1 MTLIALDSLPLG
13 FRFQPT
19 DEELVNYYLKPKI
32 TGRIR
37 SQMEVIPEIDV
48 CKCEPWDLPDKSVI
62 KSDDPE
68 WFFFAPKDRKY
79 PNGHRSNRATEAGYW
94 KATGKDRIIRSKSS
108 AAKSTII
115 GMKKTLVFHRG
126 RAPKGVRTHWIM
138 HEYRTTEPEFE
149 SGDQGG
155 YVIYRLFRK
164 LEERI
169 STSKA
174 DEMETNG
181 FSPSPIKSS
190 PGDTQH
196 EADVMD
202 DTETLLNDSPKS
214 DLKEEPKSSSD
225 SVHKQPAG
233 IKRRMVDKVDCST
246 NVSVKPG
253 RSYCKLDSPD
263 EEIEVGEKADPLQDA
278 LAKFFDPGN
287 EQIDCDVFPN
297 ISSIEL
303 PDTNYTCM
311 GNENQEF
318 QIGSLPV
325 DNGDEDLLNEFLIS
339 ALNPDDL
346 PSGASIF
353 SKDSVAGNLL
363 KPSLWDSASCK
374 DSGTSSDI
382 ETEPGLPQGGAGLE
396 ASEWFCGSS
405 LLPTDSS
412 LLPTQLSTLYENAT
426 LLPYDFTGTDMYSID
441 SGADSLQ
448 DLFNGMWE
456 LNNQKT
462 VSDSKDDS
470 EGTGIKIVSHQM
482 QPVQPN
488 SDNFFVQGTAARRI
502 RLQSS
507 ILKVPFAEPLSR
519 SNDEDEASTTKAK
532 GDILGSMEE
541 ATSKKNTMRN
551 RDGPVETGLKIRD
564 QQSPNELFAQQG
576 ETSINVTWC
585 YELPSG
591 FDHEPS
597 ISSDYGIRSGRT
609 EVEEH
614 VGDNISEGEESAV
627 PALPDKLDQSSILDT
642 DEKPSGSSE
651 YQMPDSVLRLRTKST
666 SDSENMHKHSPSCP
680 KSSRGHSVI
689 VYMMYLVLSVVLL
702 LLCFG
707 IRRCM
712 SPLSVQL

>member
-37 SQMEVIPEIDV
+37 SQGEVIPEIDV
-48 CKCEPWDLPDKSVI
+48 CKCEPWDLPDKSLI

-164 LEERI
+164 PEERI

-174 DEMETNG
+174 DEMETSG
-181 FSPSPIKSS
+181 FSPTPIKSS

-202 DTETLLNDSPKS
+202 DAETLLNDSPKS
-214 DLKEEPKSSSD
+214 DLKEEPKSLSD
-225 SVHKQPAG
+225 SVHKRPAG
-233 IKRRMVDKVDCST
+233 IKRQMADKVDCST

-253 RSYCKLDSPD
+253 RSYWKLDSPD
-263 EEIEVGEKADPLQDA
+263 EEIKVGEKADPLQDA
-278 LAKFFDPGN
+278 LAKFLDPGN
-287 EQIDCDVFPN
+287 EQIYCDVFPD
-297 ISSIEL
+297 ISSTEL
-303 PDTNYTCM
+303 PYTDYTFM

-339 ALNPDDL
+339 ALNPDGL

-353 SKDSVAGNLL
+353 PKDSVAGNLP

-382 ETEPGLPQGGAGLE
+382 ETEPGLLQGAAALE

-426 LLPYDFTGTDMYSID
+426 LLPYDISGTDMYSID

-448 DLFNGMWE
+448 DLFSGMGE
-456 LNNQKT
+456 LSNQKT
-462 VSDSKDDS
+462 ISDSKDDS
-470 EGTGIKIVSHQM
+470 EGTGIEIVRHQSS
-482 QPVQPN
+482 VWPN

-519 SNDEDEASTTKAK
+519 KSDEDEASTTKAK

-551 RDGPVETGLKIRD
+551 RDDPVETGLKIQD
-564 QQSPNELFAQQG
+564 QQSPNELFTQQG
-576 ETSINVTWC
+576 ETSTNVTQC
-585 YELPSG
+585 YELQMQSVS
-591 FDHEPS
+591 DHEPS
-597 ISSDYGIRSGRT
+597 ISSNHGIRAGRT

-614 VGDNISEGEESAV
+614 VDDNISGGESTA
-627 PALPDKLDQSSILDT
+627 PALPNKLDQSSILDT
-642 DEKPSGSSE
+642 DEKPSASSE
-651 YQMPDSVLRLRTKST
+651 YQMPDSMLRLRTKST

-680 KSSRGHSVI
+680 KASRGHSVI
-689 VYMMYLVLSVVLL
+689 AYMMYLLLSVVFL

-707 IRRCM
+707 IRRHM
-712 SPLSVQL
+712 SPLSVHL

>member
-1 MTLIALDSLPLG
+1 MTLIAVDSLPLG

-32 TGRIR
+32 TGGIR
-37 SQMEVIPEIDV
+37 SQVEVISEIDV
-48 CKCEPWDLPDKSVI
+48 CKCEPWDLPDKSFI

-108 AAKSTII
+108 AAKGTII

-149 SGDQGG
+149 SGDQASTVYGSISGSEKGG

-164 LEERI
+164 PEERI

-181 FSPSPIKSS
+181 FSPTPIKSS

-196 EADVMD
+196 EADAMD

-233 IKRRMVDKVDCST
+233 IKRRMVDKADCST

-278 LAKFFDPGN
+278 LAKILDPRN
-287 EQIDCDVFPN
+287 EQIDCDIFPN
-297 ISSIEL
+297 ISSTDL
-303 PDTNYTCM
+303 PYTNYTFM

-318 QIGSLPV
+318 QIRSLPV
-325 DNGDEDLLNEFLIS
+325 DSADDDLLNEFLLS

-346 PSGASIF
+346 PSGGSIF
-353 SKDSVAGNLL
+353 PKDSVAGNLP

-382 ETEPGLPQGGAGLE
+382 ETEPGLPQGAAGLE
-396 ASEWFCGSS
+396 ASEWFWGSS
-405 LLPTDSS
+405 LLPTDSA

-426 LLPYDFTGTDMYSID
+426 LLPYDITGTDMYSID

-448 DLFNGMWE
+448 DLFNGMGE

-462 VSDSKDDS
+462 VSGSKDDS
-470 EGTGIKIVSHQM
+470 EGTGIKIMSHQM

-507 ILKVPFAEPLSR
+507 ILKVPFAEPLCR
-519 SNDEDEASTTKAK
+519 NNDEGEASVTKAK
-532 GDILGSMEE
+532 GDILGSIEE
-541 ATSKKNTMRN
+541 ATSEKNTMRN

-564 QQSPNELFAQQG
+564 RQSPNELFAQQC
-576 ETSINVTWC
+576 ETSTNVTWC
-585 YELPSG
+585 YELQSG
-591 FDHEPS
+591 FDLEPS
-597 ISSDYGIRSGRT
+597 ISSDYGIRAGRT

-614 VGDNISEGEESAV
+614 VGDNISEGAESAA
-627 PALPDKLDQSSILDT
+627 PALPDKLVQSSIL
-642 DEKPSGSSE
+642 
-651 YQMPDSVLRLRTKST
+651 VLYSLA
-666 SDSENMHKHSPSCP
+666 
-680 KSSRGHSVI
+680 G
-689 VYMMYLVLSVVLL
+689 
-702 LLCFG
+702 
-707 IRRCM
+707 
-712 SPLSVQL
+712 

>member
-37 SQMEVIPEIDV
+37 SQGEVIPEIDV
-48 CKCEPWDLPDKSVI
+48 CKCEPWDLPGTTLFLPVRVRSFVWDKSLI

-149 SGDQGG
+149 SGDQVG
-155 YVIYRLFRK
+155 IPLLLHRPK
-164 LEERI
+164 PEERI

-174 DEMETNG
+174 DEMQTSG
-181 FSPSPIKSS
+181 FSSTPIKSS

-202 DTETLLNDSPKS
+202 DAATLLNDSPKS
-214 DLKEEPKSSSD
+214 DLKEEPKSLSD
-225 SVHKQPAG
+225 SVHKRPAG
-233 IKRRMVDKVDCST
+233 IKRQMADKVDCST
-246 NVSVKPG
+246 NVSVEPG
-253 RSYCKLDSPD
+253 RSYWKLDSPD
-263 EEIEVGEKADPLQDA
+263 EEIKVGEK
-278 LAKFFDPGN
+278 
-287 EQIDCDVFPN
+287 QITSIIPYLSFPFV
-297 ISSIEL
+297 I
-303 PDTNYTCM
+303 
-311 GNENQEF
+311 Q
-318 QIGSLPV
+318 
-325 DNGDEDLLNEFLIS
+325 
-339 ALNPDDL
+339 
-346 PSGASIF
+346 GA
-353 SKDSVAGNLL
+353 A
-363 KPSLWDSASCK
+363 A
-374 DSGTSSDI
+374 
-382 ETEPGLPQGGAGLE
+382 LE

-426 LLPYDFTGTDMYSID
+426 LLPYDITGTDMYSID

-448 DLFNGMWE
+448 DLFSGMGE
-456 LNNQKT
+456 LSNQKT
-462 VSDSKDDS
+462 ISDSKDDS
-470 EGTGIKIVSHQM
+470 EGTGIEIVRHQSS
-482 QPVQPN
+482 VWPN

-519 SNDEDEASTTKAK
+519 NNDEDEASTTKAK

-551 RDGPVETGLKIRD
+551 RDDPVETGLKIRD
-564 QQSPNELFAQQG
+564 QQSPNELFTQQG
-576 ETSINVTWC
+576 ETSTNVTQC
-585 YELPSG
+585 YELQMQSVS
-591 FDHEPS
+591 DHEPS
-597 ISSDYGIRSGRT
+597 ISSNHGIRAGRT
-609 EVEEH
+609 EVR
-614 VGDNISEGEESAV
+614 N
-627 PALPDKLDQSSILDT
+627 
-642 DEKPSGSSE
+642 
-651 YQMPDSVLRLRTKST
+651 
-666 SDSENMHKHSPSCP
+666 
-680 KSSRGHSVI
+680 
-689 VYMMYLVLSVVLL
+689 
-702 LLCFG
+702 LCHY
-707 IRRCM
+707 
-712 SPLSVQL
+712 P